1 MELVSCFGSV
11 RRCGASIFISGS
23 DYFSILEMSNA
34 LILAVRIEAVAAA
47 AGIIFVIIIL
57 TKLPKY

>member
-1 MELVSCFGSV
+1 
-11 RRCGASIFISGS
+11 
-23 DYFSILEMSNA
+23 MSNA